1 MKNKILTFILTVLIL
16 GIIGGICYAFI
27 QYMGID
33 TSNILSL
40 VTGTNEVSNETIKPL
55 EPTGSSSNTLLSST
69 LDVQSANKNT
79 STTVAA
85 GKYKYYYNQ
94 LDSNSK
100 IIYSAVE
107 TNINNLKT
115 GTAKINFGEQFNTLL
130 NEENGKERLNVA
142 YQAALD
148 AFGLDY
154 PEVFYIDVTKM
165 VLMIY
170 STTNIFGTKYEV
182 AIEPSDT
189 GSYLVEGFS
198 SKEDVDAALSRL
210 ENIKLDIASQVAND
224 DPYTKVKRI
233 HDFLVDYIEYD
244 SSMSKV
250 NTRNIYGALVE
261 QSVVCEGYAESFKYL
276 LDAVGIP
283 CVEIVGTGTNS
294 AGQTEAHAW
303 NYVMLNNTWY
313 AVDVTWDDPTIIGN
327 GKVPSSTKTRY
338 FLKGDANFNKTHFPS
353 GQVSEGGSLFI
364 YPELSV
370 ENYGK

>member
-1 MKNKILTFILTVLIL
+1 MKNRILTFILIVLIV
-16 GIIGGICYAFI
+16 GIIGGIAYAFI

-33 TSNILSL
+33 TNNILAL

-55 EPTGSSSNTLLSST
+55 EPTGSSSNTLLSSS
-69 LDVQSANKNT
+69 LDVQSANQNT
-79 STTVAA
+79 STTVSS
-85 GKYKYYYNQ
+85 GKYKYYYDQ
-94 LDSNSK
+94 LDSNAK

-107 TNINNLKT
+107 DNIENLKT
-115 GTAKINFGEQFNTLL
+115 GTAKIDFGEQFNSLL

-182 AIEPSDT
+182 SIEPSEA
-189 GSYLVEGFS
+189 GSYLVEGFA
-198 SKEDVDAALSRL
+198 SKTDVDSALNRL
-210 ENIKLDIASQVAND
+210 EMIKADIASQVAND

-244 SSMSKV
+244 SSMTRI

-261 QSVVCEGYAESFKYL
+261 QNVVCEGYAESLKYL
-276 LDAVGIP
+276 LDAVGVP

-303 NYVMLNNTWY
+303 NYVMLNNKWY
-313 AVDVTWDDPTIIGN
+313 AIDVTWDDPTIIGS
-327 GKVPSSTKTRY
+327 GRVPTSTKTRY
-338 FLKGDANFNKTHFPS
+338 FLRGETNFNKTHFPS
-353 GQVSEGGSLFI
+353 GQVSDGGSVFI
-364 YPELSV
+364 YPELSKV
-370 ENYGK
+370 DYE

>member
-1 MKNKILTFILTVLIL
+1 MKNRILTFILIVLIL
-16 GIIGGICYAFI
+16 GIIGGMVYAFI

-33 TSNILSL
+33 TTDILSL

-55 EPTGSSSNTLLSST
+55 EPTGSSSNSLLASQ
-69 LDVQSANKNT
+69 LDVQTTNKNT
-79 STTVAA
+79 GTTVATK
-85 GKYKYYYNQ
+85 KYKYYYDQ
-94 LDSNSK
+94 LDSNAK

-107 TNINNLKT
+107 SNIENLKT
-115 GTAKINFGEQFNTLL
+115 GTAKIEFGEKFNGLL
-130 NEENGKERLNVA
+130 NEANGKERLNVA

-182 AIEPSDT
+182 SIEPSEV
-189 GSYLVEGFS
+189 GSYLVEGFA
-198 SKEDVDAALSRL
+198 SKTDVDNALNRL
-210 ENIKLDIASQVAND
+210 EAIKADIASQVASD

-244 SSMSKV
+244 SSMNKLH
-250 NTRNIYGALVE
+250 TRNIYGALVE
-261 QSVVCEGYAESFKYL
+261 KSVVCEGYAESFKYL
-276 LDAVGIP
+276 LDAVDIP

-303 NYVMLNNTWY
+303 NYVMLNNKWY
-313 AVDVTWDDPTIIGN
+313 AADVTWDDPTIIGS
-327 GKVPSSTKTRY
+327 GKAPTSTKTRY
-338 FLKGDANFNKTHFPS
+338 FLKGEINFSKTHFPS

-364 YPELSV
+364 YPELST
-370 ENYGK
+370 EDYE

>member
-1 MKNKILTFILTVLIL
+1 MKNRILTCILIVLIL
-16 GIIGGICYAFI
+16 GIIGALTYAFI
-27 QYMGID
+27 QYVGID
-33 TSNILSL
+33 TSDLFAL

-55 EPTGSSSNTLLSST
+55 EPTGSSSNTLLTSQ
-69 LDVQSANKNT
+69 LDVQTTNQNT
-79 STTVAA
+79 TTTTSA
-85 GKYKYYYNQ
+85 GKYKYYYDQ
-94 LDSNSK
+94 LDSNAK

-107 TNINNLKT
+107 ANIENLKN
-115 GTAKINFGEQFNTLL
+115 GTAKIDFGEQFNSLL

-182 AIEPSDT
+182 SIEPSEV
-189 GSYLVEGFS
+189 GSYLVDGFA
-198 SKEDVDAALSRL
+198 SKTEVDSALNRL
-210 ENIKLDIASQVAND
+210 EAIKADIASQVAND

-244 SSMSKV
+244 SSMTRT

-261 QSVVCEGYAESFKYL
+261 QNVVCEGYAESLKYL
-276 LDAVGIP
+276 LDAVGVP

-303 NYVMLNNTWY
+303 NYVMLNNKWY
-313 AVDVTWDDPTIIGN
+313 AVDVTWDDPTIIGT
-327 GKVPSSTKTRY
+327 GRVPTSTKTRY
-338 FLKGDANFNKTHFPS
+338 FLKGETNFNQTHFPS
-353 GQVSEGGSLFI
+353 GQVSDGGSVFI
-364 YPELSV
+364 YPELST
-370 ENYGK
+370 EDYE